1 MKKLLLP
8 VLSLLFL
15 IFSQASAQPCNCP
28 QNQDIAQFFDAADLV
43 FEGKVVFVNTNWMSG
58 GLKYS
63 FEVNQTWKR
72 PAAKYLIV
80 NAPWEKD
87 CGFSF
92 KADSTY
98 LVFVKKKFGLKT
110 DACMGNILRSTISGE
125 LPFPTEAFPP
135 QNNTADA
142 SFLAYTLGIA
152 VFMSFLFI
160 AMVIFRKKWYKPN
173 KRS

>member
-1 MKKLLLP
+1 MKKLLFA
-8 VLSLLFL
+8 VLFSLCLL
-15 IFSQASAQPCNCP
+15 TGQALAQPCSCEP
-28 QNQDIAQFFDAADLV
+28 DTDITQSFADADLV

-63 FEVNQTWKR
+63 FEVNRTWKR

-87 CGFSF
+87 CGYPF

-110 DACMGNILRSTISGE
+110 DGCMGNTLISHISGE
-125 LPFPTEAFPP
+125 VPFAQDAFPP
-135 QNNTADA
+135 QNSTADT
-142 SFLAYTLGIA
+142 SFLAYTLGFA
-152 VFMSFLFI
+152 VLLSFLFI
-160 AMVIFRKKWYKPN
+160 AMVVFRKKWYKPPQP
-173 KRS
+173 